1 MGRLILIIGCMFS
14 GKSTKLLEF
23 YYKYRLKYQ
32 CILVNHPIDDR
43 YDKNKV
49 STHNL
54 TSENAV
60 ITDNLLSILDSENYQ
75 SANVILIDESQFY
88 NDVKE
93 FIDRAVNHDN
103 KIVIVSGLNGDFEK
117 KPIGQIHEL
126 ISEADEIHFQ
136 KAICHYCKVPEDAIF
151 SHRTKKSKEQVLIG
165 TNDSY
170 VPVCRYH
177 YNKLKN

>member
-23 YYKYRLKYQ
+23 YYKYRLKYK
-32 CILVNHPIDDR
+32 CLLVNHSIDNR
-43 YDKNKV
+43 YSDNKV

-54 TSENAV
+54 RSENAV
-60 ITDNLLSILDSENYQ
+60 MTDNLMSIFDSENYQ
-75 SANVILIDESQFY
+75 NVNVILVDESQFY
-88 NDVKE
+88 DDVKQ
-93 FIDRAVNHDN
+93 FVDKAVNQDN
-103 KIVIVSGLNGDFEK
+103 KIVIMSGLNGDFEK
-117 KPIGQIHEL
+117 KPIGKIHEL

-136 KAICHYCKVPEDAIF
+136 KAICHYCKVPEEAIF
-151 SHRTKKSKEQVLIG
+151 SHRTKNSKEQVLIG
-165 TNDSY
+165 NNDSY